1 MSLSKERAI
10 THDEARA
17 YICCTCGKKV
27 NTKTGGVKVVSPK
40 LANLVC
46 QFVSARFSVQNS
58 FHPTAICGTCRL
70 TLTAYEKVYYFVIQ
84 VYLENRGKYCCK

>member
-27 NTKTGGVKVVSPK
+27 NTKTGGVKAVSPK
-40 LANLVC
+40 MANLVC
-46 QFVSARFSVQNS
+46 QYVCASFSVQNTV
-58 FHPTAICGTCRL
+58 HPTAMCGTCRL
-70 TLTAYEKVYYFVIQ
+70 TLTAYDKVYYLDFFKFTFKPGVNN
-84 VYLENRGKYCCK
+84 L